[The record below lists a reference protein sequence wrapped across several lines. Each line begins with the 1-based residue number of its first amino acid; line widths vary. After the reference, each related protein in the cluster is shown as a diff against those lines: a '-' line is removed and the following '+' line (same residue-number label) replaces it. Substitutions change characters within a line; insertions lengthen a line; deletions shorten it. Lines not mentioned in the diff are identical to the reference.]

1 MARAAVLGRLTW
13 QVGTVVAVRPESAT
27 SRTIAFELPEWTGHL
42 PGQHVDVRLTA
53 PDGYSTQR
61 SYSIASDWDRAM
73 GSDATAEGP
82 DQRKI
87 VELTVEL
94 VEDGEVS
101 PYLVQVLGVGG
112 QVELRGP
119 VGGWFVWHS
128 DDPACTLLAA
138 GGSGIVPIMAM
149 LRARARAGSVAPFRL
164 VYSVRAPAAVMYGE
178 ELHRLA
184 DASPGFELELVYTRT
199 APPGWPGQVGRVTAD
214 QLAAPVAGSA
224 AEAVFVCGPTG
235 FVESVAD
242 TLVARGVDASK
253 IKTERFGP
261 TGG

>member
-61 SYSIASDWDRAM
+61 SYSIASDWNGAKA
-73 GSDATAEGP
+73 SDAGP
-82 DQRKI
+82 DGPGQRKV

-101 PYLVQVLGVGG
+101 PYLVQVLAVGD

-128 DDPACTLLAA
+128 DDPARTLLAA

-149 LRARARAGSVAPFRL
+149 LRARARSGSSAPFRL

-178 ELHRLA
+178 ELQRLA
-184 DASPGFELELVYTRT
+184 RETVGLELELVYTRA
-199 APPGWPGQVGRVTAD
+199 APPGWPGRLGRVGPD
-214 QLAAPVAGSA
+214 QLLAPVAGVP

-235 FVESVAD
+235 FVESVAA
-242 TLVARGVDASK
+242 TLVAGGVDASR